1 MYYMILHASFTPKR
15 QLLELWKIQRCAFFS
30 EIHCEFY
37 WKAIKGKFSPL
48 LAFFYGVH
56 VDFINWGENLNL
68 GDARF
73 L

>member
-30 EIHCEFY
+30 EIDSEFY

-56 VDFINWGENLNL
+56 VDFIN
-68 GDARF
+68 
-73 L
+73 